1 MLPFTHDAL
10 TALFHNYNTGIHPAP
25 WVMICGAL
33 LALLCLL
40 KPENIGGW
48 AISAILA
55 LFWMWTGGV
64 FHMVYFTPLNFMG
77 PVYGFFFLMQAVLF
91 LAVGVVM
98 GKLDFRLEKSLA
110 AALGLLFVVLALVGY
125 PLVEKL
131 TGLANS
137 DLRFA
142 GTAPGPTALFTVGL
156 LLTVKKRKTA
166 LLMALIPL
174 AALGVEVYTGFV
186 LNLPFDIYTSAA
198 AFCAA
203 ALIFTKKQTA

>member
-10 TALFHNYNTGIHPAP
+10 VALFHSYNTGVQPAP
-25 WVMICGAL
+25 WLMMCAAL
-33 LALLCLL
+33 LALLCLF
-40 KPENIGGW
+40 KPANIGGR

-64 FHMVYFTPLNFMG
+64 FHMMYFTPLNFMG

-91 LAVGVVM
+91 LAVGTVM
-98 GKLDFRLEKSLA
+98 GKMDFHVDKSPT
-110 AALGLLFVVLALVGY
+110 ALMGLVLIILALVGY

-131 TGLANS
+131 TGLTIS
-137 DLRFA
+137 DVRFA

-156 LLTVKKRKTA
+156 LMTVRQKHTA
-166 LLMALIPL
+166 LLMVLIPL

-186 LNLPFDIYTSAA
+186 LNLPFDLYIAA
-198 AFCAA
+198 AAICAA
-203 ALIFTKKQTA
+203 ALIFTRKHPA